1 MDHNNAVYGVDVS
14 KAKLVTVRY
23 DDMQTL
29 VELDNRA
36 EAIAAWLANL
46 PKGTVV
52 AMEATGIYHRLLA
65 HLAHAAGMRVYVLNP
80 QTLKHYA
87 QAIGQRAKTD
97 GCDARMIARYAL
109 HEQAKLQ
116 LWQPPA
122 RAADRLSQLLERRH
136 TVVGVRQT
144 LAQSLSGMPVLNA
157 ARQSL
162 LASLERTVRRM
173 DILIRH
179 EMARLPGAAALYERL
194 TSIVGIGPVVA
205 AQLVALF
212 STLRFARTGAF
223 IAYTGLDPRPN
234 DSGARR
240 GRRTLSKHGPPLLRC
255 LLYNAGMAAA
265 NSKVFKP
272 VYQQLRA
279 RGLHTTEAIVVLAR
293 KIARIAFA
301 LYKSGEVFDAQK
313 HLRIA

>member
-1 MDHNNAVYGVDVS
+1 MDHNPAVYGVDVS

-23 DDMQTL
+23 DMQTPL
-29 VELDNRA
+29 EVGNRA
-36 EAIAAWLANL
+36 EAIAPWLASL
-46 PKGTVV
+46 PKGAVV

-65 HLAHAAGMRVYVLNP
+65 HLAHAAGMRVHVLNP
-80 QTLKHYA
+80 QTLKYYA

-97 GCDARMIARYAL
+97 GCDAKMIARYAV
-109 HEQAKLQ
+109 HEQTKLQ
-116 LWQPPA
+116 AWQPPT

-144 LAQSLSGMPVLNA
+144 LAQSLSGMPLLTA
-157 ARQSL
+157 ARHSL
-162 LASLERTVRRM
+162 LASLERTVGRM
-173 DILIRH
+173 DLLIRH
-179 EMARLPGAAALYERL
+179 ELARLPGAAALYERL
-194 TSIVGIGPVVA
+194 QSIVGIGPVVA
-205 AQLVALF
+205 AQLVAMF
-212 STLRFARTGAF
+212 SRLSFARTGAF
-223 IAYTGLDPRPN
+223 IAYTGLDPRPD

-272 VYQQLRA
+272 VYKQLRA

-293 KIARIAFA
+293 KLARIAFA
-301 LYKSGEVFDAQK
+301 LYKSGEVFDPQK
-313 HLRIA
+313 HLTIA

>member
-23 DDMQTL
+23 DMQTL
-29 VELDNRA
+29 VEVDNRA
-36 EAIAAWLANL
+36 ESIAAWLAGL
-46 PKGTVV
+46 SKGAMV

-65 HLAHAAGMRVYVLNP
+65 HLAHAAGLRVYVLNP

-87 QAIGQRAKTD
+87 QAIDQRGKTD
-97 GCDARMIARYAL
+97 GCDARMIARYAV
-109 HEQAKLQ
+109 HEQAKLRR
-116 LWQPPA
+116 WQPPA

-144 LAQSLSGMPVLNA
+144 LAQSLSGLPMLKA

-162 LASLERTVRRM
+162 LASLERTLGRL

-179 EMARLPGAAALYERL
+179 EMARLPGAAALYGRL
-194 TSIVGIGPVVA
+194 QSIVGIGPVVA
-205 AQLVALF
+205 AQLVAMF
-212 STLRFARTGAF
+212 STLSFARASAF

-234 DSGARR
+234 DSGNRH
-240 GRRTLSKHGPPLLRC
+240 GRRSLSKHGPPLLRC

-272 VYQQLRA
+272 MYKQLRE
-279 RGLHTTEAIVVLAR
+279 RGLHTTEAIVILAR
-293 KIARIAFA
+293 KLARIAFA
-301 LYKSGEVFDAQK
+301 LYKSGEVFEAQK
-313 HLRIA
+313 HFKTA